1 MAEASVTNHRRLRKR
16 TCKKCQTKFYY
27 DRKCDCYKQ
36 PDSSDNIKKKKRRR
50 CGSCNKLR
58 YRNQKCDCDYIY
70 LTELFLSLEKQTYQ
84 SNVTSEQ
91 EERKEKVENITHACT
106 LQ

>member
-1 MAEASVTNHRRLRKR
+1 MAKASVTNRRLRKR

-27 DRKCDCYKQ
+27 DKKCDCYNQ
-36 PDSSDNIKKKKRRR
+36 PDSSVNIEKKKRRRR

-58 YRNQKCDCDYIY
+58 YRDQKCDCDNIY
-70 LTELFLSLEKQTYQ
+70 STELFLSLEKQTYQ

-91 EERKEKVENITHACT
+91 EERKEKVENITHACI